1 VELRDPLVYDK
12 IKLSGVIGMKPA
24 RKLID
29 PEDYILSV
37 LSPED
42 RLDAA
47 FKIAREAFKGTKLT
61 MKDIDNGVSLVRRKA
76 YGGKK

>member
-1 VELRDPLVYDK
+1 MK
-12 IKLSGVIGMKPA
+12 GVVK
-24 RKLID
+24 KID

-47 FKIAREAFKGTKLT
+47 FKVAGEAFKRSRLT
-61 MKDIDNGVSLVRRKA
+61 IRDIDNAVKIVRRKA
-76 YGGKK
+76 YAKKK